1 MLWMRWI
8 TEGWWSNAEHAIC
21 LGSLSLVK
29 LMEQSPL
36 PHCVRLCDASSLPLG
51 SGSPVNCEQWDWLWQ
66 HSKPQ
71 KHFCKANAAE
81 SNLLAVLQLMISNTM
96 KNLCHTED
104 EGRRRQLDG
113 AGKSD
118 LPADYPETCFP
129 ALHRPELWWIDGC
142 VFRLHSPH
150 VTCRFDSRSIIWQQ
164 WNVKKLQGWENKEG
178 LLQAATCSGLDL
190 NSHWMYSPVHL
201 TCCRQKVKL
210 YLTFLELEV

>member
-1 MLWMRWI
+1 MRLALTAFKTTKALLQGKRSGVQFVSSAAVDDKQYNEEPMSYWRWGSKE
-8 TEGWWSNAEHAIC
+8 TE
-21 LGSLSLVK
+21 
-29 LMEQSPL
+29 
-36 PHCVRLCDASSLPLG
+36 
-51 SGSPVNCEQWDWLWQ
+51 
-66 HSKPQ
+66 
-71 KHFCKANAAE
+71 
-81 SNLLAVLQLMISNTM
+81 
-96 KNLCHTED
+96 
-104 EGRRRQLDG
+104 LDG
-113 AGKSD
+113 VGKSD

-129 ALHRPELWWIDGC
+129 ALLRPELWWIDGC